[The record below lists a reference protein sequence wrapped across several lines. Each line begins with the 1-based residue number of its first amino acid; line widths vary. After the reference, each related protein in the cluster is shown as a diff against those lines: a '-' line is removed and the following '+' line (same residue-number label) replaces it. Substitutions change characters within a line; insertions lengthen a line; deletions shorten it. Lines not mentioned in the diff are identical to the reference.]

1 VRLLV
6 LLVVVSTPAVAD
18 EFDKLYSEG
27 VELRRRHQDA
37 EALDR
42 FQRAHALKATP
53 RTQAQIGF
61 AEQALGRWV
70 DAERDLKAALA
81 TADAWIEKNKT
92 AIGRALATTDEHLG
106 TLLIEGRPEGAE
118 VRVGGAVAGTLPL
131 RDPLRVP
138 AGTITVELR
147 AEGHAP
153 GLRTIPIEAMK
164 SHRERI
170 ELVPIAAAPPAPPVA
185 VVERKPHDRKLWLSG
200 WALVGVGAG
209 MLVLGVAG
217 VGVRESAADR
227 WNSPACT
234 GGGMTR
240 IENCSGTLD
249 TVHLGENLTISGFV
263 AGGVLAVSG
272 IVLLAVDAGRRGR

>member
-1 VRLLV
+1 MVM
-6 LLVVVSTPAVAD
+6 STPAFAD
-18 EFDKLYSEG
+18 EIDKLYSEG
-27 VELRRRHQDA
+27 VELRRRHQDV
-37 EALDR
+37 EALNR

-53 RTQAQIGF
+53 RTLAQIGF

-81 TADAWIEKNKT
+81 TGDAWIAKNKT
-92 AIGRALATTDEHLG
+92 AIDRALATTDEHLG

-118 VRVGGAVAGTLPL
+118 VRVGGVVAGTLPL
-131 RDPLRVP
+131 KEPVRAP

-153 GLRTIPIEAMK
+153 GLRTIPIEAKK

-170 ELVPIAAAPPAPPVA
+170 ELVPIAAAPAVPPPVA
-185 VVERKPHDRKLWLSG
+185 VVEKKPHDRKLWLSG
-200 WALVGVGAG
+200 WTLVGVGAG
-209 MLVLGVAG
+209 LLALGVAG

-227 WNSPACT
+227 WNSSACT

-263 AGGVLAVSG
+263 AGGLLAASG

>member
-1 VRLLV
+1 M
-6 LLVVVSTPAVAD
+6 VVSTPAFAD
-18 EFDKLYSEG
+18 EYDKLYSEG
-27 VELRRRHQDA
+27 VELRRRHQDV

-81 TADAWIEKNKT
+81 TGDAWIAKNKT
-92 AIGRALATTDEHLG
+92 AIDRALATADEHLG

-118 VRVGGAVAGTLPL
+118 VRVGGVVAGSLPL
-131 RDPLRVP
+131 KEPLRVP

-153 GLRTIPIEAMK
+153 GLRTIPVEAKK

-170 ELVPIAAAPPAPPVA
+170 ELVALTTPPVA
-185 VVERKPHDRKLWLSG
+185 PPPAIVVEKKPHDRRLWLSG
-200 WALVGVGAG
+200 WTFVGLGAG
-209 MLVLGVAG
+209 MLAVGAAG
-217 VGVRESAADR
+217 AGIRASAADR

-234 GGGMTR
+234 GGGLTR

-249 TVHLGENLTISGFV
+249 DVHLGENLTISGFV
-263 AGGVLAVSG
+263 AGGVLVASG
-272 IVLLAVDAGRRGR
+272 IVLLAVDAGRRAR